1 MRVWIDKENE
11 MHPNAEWN
19 DSYVFT
25 LTRKKYSTIF
35 SGITDTWYRMD
46 CMAIP
51 EIYEDLFIIG
61 ISVFAIDK
69 RVSRRLFP
77 DCWTREL
84 SVSIPVL
91 QMSKWHGTEEYW
103 NQTLGFLTG
112 DKWDIHFRQCEKMY
126 SKREYPNRIHLDIK
140 GCDCIC
146 LFSGGLDSFC
156 GAIKLLE
163 EGKSPCLV
171 GHNEYPKLKKKQ
183 ENFVLT
189 FQERYSNQKVRF
201 IGFSANSRAPI
212 TMDGERLKKH
222 EDTSRGRS
230 LLFLCAA
237 LSIAGIFGNDMPVYI
252 PENGF
257 IGLNIPLTNSRKGTC
272 STRTTHPYFLGRF
285 LNILHMVGIK
295 NPIQNFY
302 AYSTKREIV
311 NGVKNT
317 EAFKKHYM
325 DTISCSHPCLARYDK
340 ERNSDYPINCGYCYP
355 CLIRKSSLL
364 DIKDLTYEQI
374 NKYAMSFYKENK
386 KGDLEVAR
394 QLGVKL
400 PKWESQYER
409 LYTDTKDCLKKLSRI
424 YKIGVIANQSLGT
437 SERLENLGVRKYL
450 DLIIASAEEG
460 VSKPD
465 RRIFEIAL
473 ERSRCRPENAVMIG
487 DRIDNDIVPAK
498 QLGMKTIWVKQGFGS
513 LWNITDESEKAD
525 IEINN
530 LSDIL
535 KYL

>member
-11 MHPNAEWN
+11 MYPNAEWN
-19 DSYVFT
+19 DSYIFT

-35 SGITDTWYRMD
+35 SGITDIWYRMD
-46 CMAIP
+46 CMALP
-51 EIYEDLFIIG
+51 EIYEDLFVIG

-91 QMSKWHGTEEYW
+91 QMRKWSGTEEYW
-103 NQTLGFLTG
+103 NRTLGFLTG
-112 DKWDIHFRQCEKMY
+112 DKWDVHFRQCEKMY
-126 SKREYPNRIHLDIK
+126 SKRKYPNRIHLDIK

-163 EGKSPCLV
+163 EEKSPCLV
-171 GHNEYPKLKKKQ
+171 GHNEYPKLRSKQ
-183 ENFVLT
+183 ENFALT
-189 FQERYSNQKVRF
+189 FQKIYSNQKVQF
-201 IGFSANSRAPI
+201 VGFSANSRAPI
-212 TMDGERLKKH
+212 TMNGERLEKH

-237 LSIAGIFGNDMPVYI
+237 LSIAGILGNDMPVYI

-272 STRTTHPYFLGRF
+272 STRTTHPYFLGLF
-285 LNILHMVGIK
+285 LDILHMVGIN

-317 EAFKKHYM
+317 EAFKNHYM

-340 ERNSDYPINCGYCYP
+340 KRNSDYPINCGYCYP

-364 DIKDLTYEQI
+364 DIKDFRY
-374 NKYAMSFYKENK
+374 
-386 KGDLEVAR
+386 
-394 QLGVKL
+394 
-400 PKWESQYER
+400 W
-409 LYTDTKDCLKKLSRI
+409 YT
-424 YKIGVIANQSLGT
+424 
-437 SERLENLGVRKYL
+437 
-450 DLIIASAEEG
+450 EG
-460 VSKPD
+460 VSEFLKNNSNNQKAND
-465 RRIFEIAL
+465 LRAVISTLYRYKKNQDEDLKDMIRCSGKLDEESVQKFLRVYKSTMADLIELLSEDDEIKKF
-473 ERSRCRPENAVMIG
+473 IG
-487 DRIDNDIVPAK
+487 ESCA
-498 QLGMKTIWVKQGFGS
+498 G
-513 LWNITDESEKAD
+513 TD
-525 IEINN
+525 
-530 LSDIL
+530 
-535 KYL
+535 